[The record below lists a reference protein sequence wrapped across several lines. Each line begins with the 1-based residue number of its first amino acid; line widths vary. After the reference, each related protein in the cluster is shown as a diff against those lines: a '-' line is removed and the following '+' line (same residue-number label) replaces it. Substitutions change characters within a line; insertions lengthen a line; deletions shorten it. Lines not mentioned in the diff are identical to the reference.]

1 MVYGKPK
8 KKASLVYPSLQ
19 KTPSRNVNTEEKNLF
34 GYFLL
39 FTIVLERVQMSAEA
53 QASVSYHV

>member
-1 MVYGKPK
+1 M
-8 KKASLVYPSLQ
+8 
-19 KTPSRNVNTEEKNLF
+19 NTEEKNLF